1 MDKLLFAVSSVPVPG
16 FNFIFGR
23 AAAQE
28 GDIYYH
34 GPITTVVKSGKGFHM
49 RYYMN
54 RDDLENIRIERF
66 SHSRFRPLASN

>member
-23 AAAQE
+23 AAARE

-34 GPITTVVKSGKGFHM
+34 NPITTVVKSRKGEGIS
-49 RYYMN
+49 YEVLYESLPSGEYLN
-54 RDDLENIRIERF
+54 
-66 SHSRFRPLASN
+66 